1 MRRYDHFDAQ
11 GQTRLRAN
19 LKKRKS
25 TWKRRE
31 ERGESVSAFN
41 LEAKDVGRIDMQQQQ
56 QQQPGNH

>member
-1 MRRYDHFDAQ
+1 
-11 GQTRLRAN
+11 

-31 ERGESVSAFN
+31 ERGESVSAFD

-56 QQQPGNH
+56 QQQQQQQPGNH